1 MTTSCE
7 PEKPGRGSLIKAN
20 NLKKVAIHQPNYLPW
35 LGFFDKLSR
44 SDVFAILDDAQ
55 FPKGAPGTW
64 INRTQIAMNG
74 KPRWLSVPVKRP
86 SGLQTIEAVQYV
98 DQTWKKNH
106 RSIIHNCYRNASHYR
121 AQCDLL
127 DELFEPT
134 ERESLMN
141 FNLKAIK
148 LILAKLASD
157 DQQKLVMA
165 SSLSI
170 TTSGSA
176 RLVEIVQKVKGGT
189 YLCGA
194 GSEGYLQPQQFADA
208 GLNLVFQNFREDAR
222 PQLGTS
228 EFIKGLS
235 ILDSLIVLGARETSQ
250 LIGAHS
256 L

>member
-44 SDVFAILDDAQ
+44 SDVFVILDDAQ
-55 FPKGAPGTW
+55 FPKGARGTW

-98 DQTWKKNH
+98 DQTWKKIH

-176 RLVEIVQKVKGGT
+176 RLAEIVQKVNGVT

-194 GSEGYLQPQQFADA
+194 GSEGYLQTQQFADT

-222 PQLGTS
+222 PQLDTS

>member
-1 MTTSCE
+1 MITSCE
-7 PEKPGRGSLIKAN
+7 PEKPGGGSLIRAN

-35 LGFFDKLSR
+35 LGFFDKISQ
-44 SDVFAILDDAQ
+44 SDVFVILDDVQ
-55 FPKGAPGTW
+55 FPKGAAGTW
-64 INRTQIAMNG
+64 VNRTQIAING

-98 DQTWKKNH
+98 DQTWKKSH
-106 RSIIHNCYRNASHYR
+106 RSIIHDCYRNADHYR

-134 ERESLMN
+134 EPESLMH
-141 FNLKAIK
+141 FNLNAIK

-157 DQQKLVMA
+157 DQQKMVMA
-165 SSLSI
+165 SSLS
-170 TTSGSA
+170 TTASGSA
-176 RLVEIVQKVKGGT
+176 RLVEIVQKVNGAT

-194 GSEGYLQPQQFADA
+194 GSEGYLQPQQFEDA
-208 GLNLVFQNFREDAR
+208 GLNLVFQNFREGFR

-235 ILDSLIVLGARETSQ
+235 ILDSLIMLGDTEVAKTLKSSQ
-250 LIGAHS
+250 
-256 L
+256 